1 MYQASSLRGFGLLLI
16 FAPLSRGAPAAVP
29 PVSPEVEAALKNLKT
44 AGKAD
49 RQKIYDLIAD
59 KGDSQ
64 VIAALKAYRDG
75 SLQLVNGRLAIY
87 GARITLADKGS
98 VLPLRDAL
106 TGDPIKGDDGQP
118 IYHVKPDL
126 SNAMRPPP
134 RSERETING
143 VVSGLALLDPD
154 PIARTQSIRDV
165 GEWAAQVFVDQGVQ
179 KRFADECS
187 SGASSLRDGAPA
199 AVKAEAAEAIA
210 ALQAAASDKP
220 SSLVVPSPGS
230 AVTLKAKI
238 ALARLQSAV
247 KAADPSLSPP
257 PPQPPI
263 GYAKTVADIL
273 ISVGRYQDSLD
284 AQQKL
289 LDDLPK
295 YHAALKRQLAKDPAS
310 KFASAL
316 KESIAE
322 CDLVFGDEPARIGAA
337 KYLGTVKTARAAN
350 ILDKVV
356 DAATRIGDQPLLAA
370 ARDSLDSARSYQ
382 TRIHIIQNTFAG
394 LSLGSI
400 LVLMALGLSI
410 IFGLMGVINMA
421 HGEFMMVGAFT
432 TYCVSAFFKGHLPAG
447 AYDYYLIAAV
457 PAAFLVSGAVGFI
470 CEMGVIRFLY
480 GRPLD
485 SLLATWGI
493 GLILIAAARYEFGD
507 TLSFAPPHWME
518 GGFEIAP
525 DLTFPLNRV
534 YIILFCV
541 ICISL
546 VYFLV
551 NRTKLGLL
559 LRATTQNREMAAALG
574 VATRRVD
581 GLTFALGAGLAGLA
595 GVVVPFYNKIN
606 PNIGQEYIVDSFMVV
621 VTGGVG
627 KLAGVIW
634 SGLGLGFFSKY
645 LEPLLEAI
653 PSLASGASVIAKVV
667 VLAVIVVFLQ
677 WRPSGLFP
685 PKGRMADA

>member
-1 MYQASSLRGFGLLLI
+1 MMFRCTQPQASAALAFCLF
-16 FAPLSRGAPAAVP
+16 FAPLVQGAP
-29 PVSPEVEAALKNLKT
+29 PVSPEVESALKSLKGASAET
-44 AGKAD
+44 RHKA
-49 RQKIYDLIAD
+49 YDLIAD

-64 VIAALKAYRDG
+64 VISALKAYRDG
-75 SLQLVNGRLAIY
+75 SLQLVNGRLALY
-87 GARITLADKGS
+87 GARITLTDKGS
-98 VLPLRDAL
+98 VLPLQDAL
-106 TGDPIKGDDGQP
+106 TGEPIKGDDGQP
-118 IYHVKPDL
+118 IFHVKPDL
-126 SNAMRPPP
+126 SNALRAPP

-143 VVSGLALLDPD
+143 VISGLALLDPD
-154 PIARTQSIRDV
+154 PIVRVESIRDV
-165 GEWAAQVFVDQGVQ
+165 GEWAAQVFVDQGTQ
-179 KRFADECS
+179 KRLALDCT
-187 SGASSLRDGAPA
+187 SGATAIRDGAPPTVSAQA
-199 AVKAEAAEAIA
+199 ADAAA
-210 ALQAAASDKP
+210 ALQSAAADKP
-220 SSLVVPSPGS
+220 ANLVAAAPGA
-230 AVTLKAKI
+230 AVTLKAKA
-238 ALARLQSAV
+238 ALVKLQSAL
-247 KAADPSLSPP
+247 KAADRSASTI
-257 PPQPPI
+257 PPQ
-263 GYAKTVADIL
+263 GFAKTVADML
-273 ISVGRYQDSLD
+273 VAVGRYQDSLD

-289 LDDLPK
+289 LDDLPR
-295 YHAALKRQLAKDPAS
+295 YSAALKRQLAKDPNS
-310 KFASAL
+310 RFAPVL

-322 CDLVFGDEPARIGAA
+322 CELIFGDEPTRIDAARLLGRIG
-337 KYLGTVKTARAAN
+337 TARAAN

-356 DAATRIGDQPLLAA
+356 DAATRIGNQPLLDA
-370 ARDSLDSARSYQ
+370 ARKSLNAARSYQ

-432 TYCVSAFFKGHLPAG
+432 TYVVSSAFKHLPPG

-493 GLILIAAARYEFGD
+493 GLILIATARYEFGD
-507 TLSFAPPHWME
+507 TLTFAPPGWMK
-518 GGFEIAP
+518 GGVEIAA

-541 ICISL
+541 ICIAL

-551 NRTKLGLL
+551 NKTKLGLL

-634 SGLGLGFFSKY
+634 SGLGLGFFNKY
-645 LEPLLEAI
+645 LEALLEEI
-653 PSLASGASVIAKVV
+653 PSLASGASVIAKVI
-667 VLAVIVVFLQ
+667 VLASIVIFLQ